1 MPWSSQNIEH
11 HRTPELFGHPA
22 KIYYLD
28 NWNSLSNSCH
38 VMPWLIYSIMEKKWY
53 CKKWNIW
60 KNRLKGFFFFW
71 MYHPKLMYTKYVLS
85 ISMTVFWL
93 LTQLWGWNFHFS
105 LILNFNFWGVPS
117 TFQGI
122 VPAPLFRGP
131 WKYIQLE
138 LPILYPGGP
147 RLGQPIELFRR
158 KSLD

>member
-1 MPWSSQNIEH
+1 MKTHIICGRASHNALKVSEYRTPQNPRTFRSSSQN
-11 HRTPELFGHPA
+11 
-22 KIYYLD
+22 
-28 NWNSLSNSCH
+28 SLSGQLKFIVKLLPCH
-38 VMPWLIYSIMEKKWY
+38 AMANLQHNGKKWY

-105 LILNFNFWGVPS
+105 LILNLNFWGVPS

-122 VPAPLFRGP
+122 VGGGGSKKCLF
-131 WKYIQLE
+131 Y
-138 LPILYPGGP
+138 
-147 RLGQPIELFRR
+147 
-158 KSLD
+158 